1 MAAEAEINFQ
11 LKIESGRSLVD
22 MEYALETMSG
32 VSGALTII
40 TDSVLS
46 NNHVDSKLSASDNV
60 RSQLMNAWTGS
71 YVQNF
76 KIRVTDPIKVDRLKK
91 LGNSVVSELIAY
103 FIYESTYTE
112 PGKLSQSAEKRLKN
126 IEKIEDKIIDRI
138 HERVKSMHKIS
149 KMKGYTVSLRRHVDK
164 RSLKVFEINQTTS
177 ENIFNFTDDVNLF
190 DIDAMVTRF
199 NSFTGNGRIL
209 LEGENTTVPFG
220 FIGPYSRVRTAVKRL
235 ASENLHNNNGV
246 SDEARTSLRMTVK
259 ARRNSS
265 GDVIKYMISNVV
277 KP

>member
-22 MEYALETMSG
+22 MEYALETMWG
-32 VSGALTII
+32 FSGALSII

-46 NNHVDSKLSASDNV
+46 NHVNPTLSASDQV
-60 RSQLMNAWTGS
+60 RAQLMGAYLGS
-71 YVQNF
+71 YVQDF
-76 KIRVTDPIKVDRLKK
+76 KIKVTDPLKVARLKA

-112 PGKLSQSAEKRLKN
+112 PPALSKPAEKRLKTLEA
-126 IEKIEDKIIDRI
+126 IEGKVIDRI
-138 HERVKSMHKIS
+138 HERVKDMHKIS
-149 KMKGYTVSLRRHVDK
+149 KMKGYSVSLK
-164 RSLKVFEINQTTS
+164 RKADQRMMKVLEVNKSTS
-177 ENIFNFTDDVNLF
+177 ENLFNFVDDVNVF

-199 NSFTGNGRIL
+199 NSFTGNGRVL
-209 LEGENTTVPFG
+209 LSNENSTVPFS
-220 FIGPYSRVRTAVKRL
+220 FIGPYSKVKTSVKRF

-246 SDEARTSLRMTVK
+246 SEEARTSLRMTVK

-265 GDVIKYMISNVV
+265 GDVIKYMINNIV

>member
-32 VSGALTII
+32 FSGALTII

-60 RSQLMNAWTGS
+60 RAQLMNAWTGS

-76 KIRVTDPIKVDRLKK
+76 KIRVSDPLKVDRLKK

-103 FIYESTYTE
+103 FVYESTYTE
-112 PGKLSQSAEKRLKN
+112 PTKLSKAAENRLKK
-126 IEKIEDKIIDRI
+126 IEPIEDKIIDRI
-138 HERVKSMHKIS
+138 HERVKNMHKIS
-149 KMKGYTVSLRRHVDK
+149 RMKGYSVSLRRHVDQ
-164 RSLKVFEINQTTS
+164 RSMKVFEINKTTS

-199 NSFTGNGRIL
+199 NSFTGNGRVL
-209 LEGENTTVPFG
+209 LDGENATIPFG
-220 FIGPYSRVRTAVKRL
+220 FIGPYSRIRTAVKRL

-246 SDEARTSLRMTVK
+246 SEDARTSLRMTVK